1 MSTARGEVSVTSYKI
16 RHCKIRQGLST
27 PGEESDDWAQ
37 VTIGNVDEH
46 CENDQVRISCMF

>member
-1 MSTARGEVSVTSYKI
+1 MSTARGEVSVTSY
-16 RHCKIRQGLST
+16 KIRQGLST

-37 VTIGNVDEH
+37 VTIGKVDEH